1 MHDATSNKMGPGSIF
16 LRRASC
22 PVCMG
27 PSRAYTFVVKN
38 CAGGEVLV
46 GVSTGRPLP
55 TSGLTECDIS
65 PGQKFCRKWNI
76 LRENFWSTAPTL
88 GLMPLMPLLAQCLN
102 LASVVHLQHGAS
114 TLGLMPLLAQCL
126 NLASVVH
133 LRYVDDTPG
142 VQSPEIT
149 IQCDVCVCVCNE
161 VQFHWS
167 VPEKSST
174 QTLTKLSDLFI
185 EVNQAY

>member
-1 MHDATSNKMGPGSIF
+1 MHDATSNKMGPGSIL

-102 LASVVHLQHGAS
+102 LASVVHL
-114 TLGLMPLLAQCL
+114 
-126 NLASVVH
+126 
-133 LRYVDDTPG
+133 RYVDDTPG